1 LVLGQDKTSSDQ
13 KFLFFQIGKVSFNET
28 LFVYLLNKY
37 MKVHLIKKQSIEDFV
52 LKNARSKVSFEIW
65 LSILKRVDWNEPNEL
80 ISTFNSADILGK
92 GSERVVF
99 NIGGN
104 NYRLICK
111 YHFGKEKIHLFIK
124 WIGTHAEY
132 TKLCKEGKQYDI
144 SAY

>member
-1 LVLGQDKTSSDQ
+1 
-13 KFLFFQIGKVSFNET
+13 
-28 LFVYLLNKY
+28 

-65 LSILKRVDWNEPNEL
+65 LSILKRVDWNEPNDL

-92 GSERVVF
+92 SSERVVF

-111 YHFGKEKIHLFIK
+111 YHFGNEKIHLFIK

-132 TKLCKEGKQYDI
+132 TKRCKEGKQYDI